1 MGSVYWR
8 ERVAHVHVHV
18 HTCMPEYNFNAH
30 VHVQYTTCIGVYLLN
45 DSTYDSVARAL
56 MANALVSVE
65 MGMLIGSARMYPK
78 RWLIKSARF
87 EKTNS
92 LFFR

>member
-1 MGSVYWR
+1 MYICMCTLN
-8 ERVAHVHVHV
+8 
-18 HTCMPEYNFNAH
+18 TCMY
-30 VHVQYTTCIGVYLLN
+30 VYRT
-45 DSTYDSVARAL
+45 TYDSVARAL

-65 MGMLIGSARMYPK
+65 TGMLIGSARMYPK

-87 EKTNS
+87 VKTNS

>member
-1 MGSVYWR
+1 MYMY
-8 ERVAHVHVHV
+8 
-18 HTCMPEYNFNAH
+18 TCMCMPEYNFN

-45 DSTYDSVARAL
+45 DLTYDSVARAL

-65 MGMLIGSARMYPK
+65 TGMLIGSARMYPK